1 MHLML
6 QICAVTVTRDFP
18 LLNFR
23 LMIHHCNSSLIVT
36 HPWLPKKTN
45 VIFYFFFFLVGRG
58 GFRKFRYLLS
68 LKILIMKVL
77 LEEQKLLNST
87 VRSLSLS
94 LSLSLSRIWSLVK
107 NSWHCLIIADTFS
120 WGKDSVISFQS
131 TITLKTSTL

>member
-45 VIFYFFFFLVGRG
+45 VIFYFFFFFFWWGGG

-87 VRSLSLS
+87 VRS